1 MADSPVGG
9 NRRQNFLRMIG
20 WWSAILVLAILNG
33 ALREQWLVP
42 SLGAFSAQL
51 ASGLILSLAIFV
63 VAYVAVPGFGQP
75 GARGYWV
82 IGAAWLVMTLV
93 FEFSFGLYVQ
103 RREMAELLQA
113 YTFRGG
119 NIWPLVLAS
128 ALVAPPVAAW
138 LRRAGH
144 GGARK

>member
-1 MADSPVGG
+1 MTDSAGG
-9 NRRQNFLRMIG
+9 GSQRRNVLRVIG

-33 ALREQWLVP
+33 TLREEFLVP

-51 ASGLILSLAIFV
+51 ASGLILSLVIFV
-63 VAYVAVPGFGQP
+63 VAYVAVPGFGP
-75 GARGYWV
+75 VGARGYWT
-82 IGAAWLVMTLV
+82 IGGAWLAMTLV

-128 ALVAPPVAAW
+128 TLVAPRVAAA
-138 LRRAGH
+138 LRRGGH
-144 GGARK
+144 GGALK

>member
-1 MADSPVGG
+1 MADSPGGG
-9 NRRQNFLRMIG
+9 NRRRNFLRVIG

-33 ALREQWLVP
+33 VLREQWLVP

-51 ASGLILSLAIFV
+51 ASGLILSLVIFV

-119 NIWPLVLAS
+119 NIWPLVLACT
-128 ALVAPPVAAW
+128 LVAPRVAAW